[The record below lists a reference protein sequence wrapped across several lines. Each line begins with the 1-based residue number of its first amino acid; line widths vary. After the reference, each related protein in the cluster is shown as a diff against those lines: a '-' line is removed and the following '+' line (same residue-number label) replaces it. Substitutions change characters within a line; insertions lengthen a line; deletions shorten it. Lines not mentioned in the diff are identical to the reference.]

1 MMPKIVAVS
10 TAVPEYAVRQAEI
23 REFAKKLFARNIK
36 DVDRLLPVFENAGID
51 TRYFT
56 KPLNWFEHERSPSE
70 KNRAYIESSTSLCT
84 EVIQKLFEQTSTS
97 PKEIDYIIY
106 VNSTGLAT
114 PTIDA
119 RLINLLGLRQD
130 IRRCPIWG
138 LGCAGGAAGLSHA
151 CHYLLGHP
159 DERVLLVSCELCG
172 LTFMLNDYSKSNL
185 IACALFG
192 EGAAAVLLNG
202 ANHNQ
207 DGLEIISTKSRFFP
221 DSLDVM
227 GWNVLDQG
235 LQVVFAKRIP
245 EIIEKCALDDLGE
258 FTQENSIDLQEIDHL
273 LFHPGGTKVIEAY
286 QKALGLQDGQLNLSR
301 DVLRLY
307 GNMSSV
313 TVLFVL
319 EKHIHQFGF
328 GKGGYGLLTALGP
341 GFSSESLLLRM

>member
-10 TAVPEYAVRQAEI
+10 TAVPEYEVHQAEI
-23 REFAKKLFARNIK
+23 REFARKLFSVNIK
-36 DVDRLLPVFENAGID
+36 DMDRLLPVFDNAGID

-56 KPLNWFEHERSPSE
+56 KPLNWFEQERTPSE
-70 KNRAYIESSTSLCT
+70 KNKAYIESSTRLGV
-84 EVIQKLFEQTSTS
+84 EAAQNLFEQTSTA

-130 IRRCPIWG
+130 IRRSPIWG

-151 CHYLLGHP
+151 HHYLLGHP

-172 LTFMLNDYSKSNL
+172 LTFLLNDYSKSNL

-192 EGAAAVLLNG
+192 EGAAAVLLSG
-202 ANHNQ
+202 ANLKQ

-235 LQVVFAKRIP
+235 LQVIFAKRIP
-245 EIIEKCALDDLGE
+245 EIIEKCALNDLSD
-258 FTQENSIDLQEIDHL
+258 FTQESNINLQDIDHL

-286 QKALGLQDGQLNLSR
+286 QNALNLKNSQLNLSR
-301 DVLRLY
+301 DILRQY

-319 EKHIHQFGF
+319 EKYIRQFGF
-328 GKGGYGLLTALGP
+328 GNGGFGLLTALGP

>member
-10 TAVPEYAVRQAEI
+10 TAVPEYAVHQAEI
-23 REFAKKLFARNIK
+23 REFAKKLFSEKIK

-56 KPLNWFEHERSPSE
+56 KPLNWFGQKRTPSE
-70 KNRAYIESSTSLCT
+70 KNRAYIESSTKLCT
-84 EVIQKLFEQTSTS
+84 EVTQKLFEQTSTA
-97 PKEIDYIIY
+97 PKDIDYIIY

-130 IRRCPIWG
+130 IRRSPIWG

-151 CHYLLGHP
+151 YHYLLGHP
-159 DERVLLVSCELCG
+159 DEKVLLVSCELCG

-192 EGAAAVLLNG
+192 EGAAAVLLSG
-202 ANHNQ
+202 ANHKQ
-207 DGLEIISTKSRFFP
+207 DGLQIISTKSRFFP

-245 EIIEKCALDDLGE
+245 EIIEKCAFSDLGN
-258 FTQENSIDLQEIDHL
+258 FTQENSINLQEIDHL

-286 QKALGLQDGQLNLSR
+286 QKALNLKNGQLNLSR
-301 DVLRLY
+301 DILRLY

-319 EKHIHQFGF
+319 EKYISQFGF
-328 GKGGYGLLTALGP
+328 GSGEHGLLTALGP
-341 GFSSESLLLRM
+341 GFSSESLLLRL